1 MSDIQIIQA
10 VGLSGKDIGKTISF
24 GTRTKRGIKM
34 TITAELRQVYH
45 NGAETVLDV
54 GPHDRDNEGGDL
66 DQFTLEHTQ
75 EVVAHT

>member
-1 MSDIQIIQA
+1 MSTVQA
-10 VGLSGKDIGKTISF
+10 VQAVELSGKDIGKTISF
-24 GTRTKRGIKM
+24 DTRTKRGIKM

-75 EVVAHT
+75 QVAALT